1 MSKGKLHLIPV
12 PLSGA
17 GISQMS
23 GSAIGTA
30 RSCRFFLAERAKTA
44 RQFIKGISH
53 PLPLLQIEVQDWE
66 ANTIAEHWKWLQ
78 MLLDQGED
86 VCLVSEAGAPCVA
99 DPGHEMVIKAHQ
111 GGYTVVPHA
120 GPNSMIMALMSSGL
134 VGQQFCFHGYLP
146 AKKEFLR
153 EALIKIGQQALKTN
167 ATQLFMETPYR
178 NKQMFE
184 IALSVLQ
191 QDLYLCVASN
201 LGAPNELIQ
210 TKTIKDWKSVNVAIY
225 QDAPAIFV
233 LGQGPIV

>member
-1 MSKGKLHLIPV
+1 M
-12 PLSGA
+12 
-17 GISQMS
+17 
-23 GSAIGTA
+23 
-30 RSCRFFLAERAKTA
+30 
-44 RQFIKGISH
+44 
-53 PLPLLQIEVQDWE
+53 
-66 ANTIAEHWKWLQ
+66 
-78 MLLDQGED
+78 
-86 VCLVSEAGAPCVA
+86 
-99 DPGHEMVIKAHQ
+99 
-111 GGYTVVPHA
+111 
-120 GPNSMIMALMSSGL
+120 
-134 VGQQFCFHGYLP
+134 P

>member
-1 MSKGKLHLIPV
+1 
-12 PLSGA
+12 
-17 GISQMS
+17 
-23 GSAIGTA
+23 
-30 RSCRFFLAERAKTA
+30 
-44 RQFIKGISH
+44 
-53 PLPLLQIEVQDWE
+53 
-66 ANTIAEHWKWLQ
+66 
-78 MLLDQGED
+78 
-86 VCLVSEAGAPCVA
+86 
-99 DPGHEMVIKAHQ
+99 
-111 GGYTVVPHA
+111 
-120 GPNSMIMALMSSGL
+120 MALMSSGL

-210 TKTIKDWKSVNVAIY
+210 TKTIKY
-225 QDAPAIFV
+225 
-233 LGQGPIV
+233 